1 MLLQHNLDDERFAE
15 IAERARLK
23 APEYFPPWTN
33 LNMHDP
39 GVTLIELFAWLTEQ
53 QRFHLDQSEAAAP
66 FLPLLGI
73 APRRATAAA
82 TEITLEGGF
91 PPRLIP
97 AGTPLFAEDV
107 RFETE
112 DDANYTGNPLTV
124 RVIQRETM
132 NTPFSLGYAKG
143 FPNSRFTAET
153 KGRTVLHAGFA
164 LEADGEAWTRAD
176 DFRLSGPEDRH
187 YALDDE
193 TGEITFGDG
202 VHGFM
207 PKGEVIVTAMAITR
221 GAGGNI
227 APMRLTELAG
237 LPVSQPEAAE
247 GGAARETISEALT
260 RARENRR
267 RAVTAR
273 DIEQIVL
280 ETPGLDL
287 ERVRAFTLDK
297 QPGLGEPREIRV
309 AVKFKAGVAVADAD
323 AESRILGRLE
333 PYRLV
338 CREFRVISPEY
349 VRVDLSLEIR
359 AKQRAENFKEKLENS
374 LREFFAERYGGFGTG
389 IRVAEIRAF
398 AATAP
403 EVLEASRCALR
414 AYGGAKTDAAGDIFL
429 SPGAL
434 AEFGD
439 VDLRITD
446 SLY

>member
-23 APEYFPPWTN
+23 APEYFPPWTD
-33 LNMHDP
+33 LNTHDP

-66 FLPLLGI
+66 FFPLLGI
-73 APRRATAAA
+73 APRRATAATA
-82 TEITLEGGF
+82 EITLAGGL

-112 DDANYTGNPLTV
+112 EDANYKGDPLTV

-132 NTPFSLGYAKG
+132 NTPFLLGYANG
-143 FPNSRFTAET
+143 FPNSRFTADP
-153 KGRTVLHAGFA
+153 KGRTVLHDGFA
-164 LEADGEAWTRAD
+164 LEVNGEAWTPAD
-176 DFRLSGPEDRH
+176 DFRLSDSEDRH
-187 YALDDE
+187 YVLDDE

-202 VHGFM
+202 IHGLM
-207 PKGEVIVTAMAITR
+207 PKGEVLITAMAVTR

-247 GGAARETISEALT
+247 GGAARETIFEALT

-267 RAVTAR
+267 RAVTAK

-287 ERVRAFTLDK
+287 ERVRAFTARK
-297 QPGLGEPREIRV
+297 RPGLGEPREISI
-309 AVKFKAGVAVADAD
+309 AVKLKAGVADAD
-323 AESRILGRLE
+323 AESQILSRLE

-349 VRVDLSLEIR
+349 VRIGLSLEIR
-359 AKQRAENFKEKLENS
+359 AKPRAENFKEELENS
-374 LREFFAERYGGFGTG
+374 LRKFFAERYGGFGTG

-398 AATAP
+398 AAAAP
-403 EVLEASRCALR
+403 DVLEAPRCTLR

-434 AEFGD
+434 AELGD

-446 SLY
+446 ALY